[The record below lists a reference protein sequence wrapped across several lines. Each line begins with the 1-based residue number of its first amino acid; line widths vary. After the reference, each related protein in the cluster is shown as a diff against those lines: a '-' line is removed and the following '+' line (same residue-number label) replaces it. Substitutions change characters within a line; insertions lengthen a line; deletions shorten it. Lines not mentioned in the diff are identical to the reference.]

1 MLRRNCEKIACD
13 MFYGKLNLPGK
24 MQYIE
29 RVMDSCQTEE
39 HLETVKVWGNS
50 VLTGILRM
58 VDRAV
63 NSKYGSGSDFIYIT
77 GKFSRNLRKIRNEIN
92 AYYKVRLDL
101 IHEAEKK
108 RNEVL
113 RELSEPNKRDGGVQE
128 GA

>member
-1 MLRRNCEKIACD
+1 